1 MFVELRQA
9 VQNRLEG
16 RRWQRHHVKVRVSL
30 RLNRNGIEH
39 FLNGTCYDLSEGG
52 TRLFLTSELHPGE
65 EVWMKLTLPYSPPVE
80 VRGVVR
86 NQMRFEYGIEFL
98 EASETDRQNIARNCK
113 AISLTV

>member
-1 MFVELRQA
+1 
-9 VQNRLEG
+9 
-16 RRWQRHHVKVRVSL
+16 
-30 RLNRNGIEH
+30 
-39 FLNGTCYDLSEGG
+39 
-52 TRLFLTSELHPGE
+52 
-65 EVWMKLTLPYSPPVE
+65 MKLTLPYSPPVE